1 MKLGAR
7 IAAGALAVAVLAAA
21 GGYWA
26 GKRNAPGHADA
37 TLQAAAMSAGPAGN
51 ERKILYYRN
60 PMGLPDISPTPKK
73 DPMGMDYIPVYEGE
87 ADAAD
92 AATNLVRISPDKVQ
106 KLGVRT
112 EAASLRSLERI
123 VRAAGR
129 IEPDERRQY
138 AIAPKFEGYVERLLV
153 NVTGQSVTKGQA
165 LFEVYSPELVSAQR
179 EYAIAIEGVESL
191 NNAGSGTRSGMQQ
204 LAEASLTRLRNW
216 DISDEQIRDLASSGD
231 ARRALTFRS
240 PVSGI
245 VTEKKAVQG
254 MRFMPGETLYQV
266 ADLSTVW
273 VIADVFEQDIGL
285 VKSGAR
291 ARIKVNAY
299 PDKTFD
305 GAITYVYPMLKAE
318 TRTIPVRVEL
328 ANPGTL
334 LKPGMFAQV
343 ELAAATAGKVLAV
356 PVSAVIDSGTRQ
368 IVLVQLKE
376 GRFEPRE
383 VTLGARGENQ
393 VEVRD
398 GVREGEEVVVAAN
411 FLIDAESNLKA
422 AVAGFGHA
430 AHTVSQPA
438 AQDDAATKA
447 VPASTVHRAEG
458 KVETIDAGSG
468 VANISHGPVASL
480 KWPPMTMAFKV
491 ANESL
496 RKDLRP
502 GAAIS
507 FEFVERA
514 PGEWVITSV
523 KPAVKPAP
531 RPADKGAGA
540 APANPH
546 AGH

>member
-1 MKLGAR
+1 
-7 IAAGALAVAVLAAA
+7 
-21 GGYWA
+21 
-26 GKRNAPGHADA
+26 
-37 TLQAAAMSAGPAGN
+37 
-51 ERKILYYRN
+51 
-60 PMGLPDISPTPKK
+60 
-73 DPMGMDYIPVYEGE
+73 
-87 ADAAD
+87 
-92 AATNLVRISPDKVQ
+92 
-106 KLGVRT
+106 
-112 EAASLRSLERI
+112 
-123 VRAAGR
+123 
-129 IEPDERRQY
+129 
-138 AIAPKFEGYVERLLV
+138 
-153 NVTGQSVTKGQA
+153 
-165 LFEVYSPELVSAQR
+165 
-179 EYAIAIEGVESL
+179 
-191 NNAGSGTRSGMQQ
+191 
-204 LAEASLTRLRNW
+204 LT
-216 DISDEQIRDLASSGD
+216 
-231 ARRALTFRS
+231 
-240 PVSGI
+240 
-245 VTEKKAVQG
+245 
-254 MRFMPGETLYQV
+254 
-266 ADLSTVW
+266 
-273 VIADVFEQDIGL
+273 
-285 VKSGAR
+285 
-291 ARIKVNAY
+291 
-299 PDKTFD
+299 
-305 GAITYVYPMLKAE
+305 AE

-343 ELAAATAGKVLAV
+343 ELAAATTGKVLAV

-368 IVLVQLKE
+368 IVLVQVKE

-383 VTLGARGENQ
+383 VKLGARGENQ

-422 AVAGFGHA
+422 AIAGFGHA
-430 AHTVSQPA
+430 APTGSQPSA
-438 AQDDAATKA
+438 EDDAATKA
-447 VPASTVHRAEG
+447 GPASTVHQAEG

-468 VANISHGPVASL
+468 VASISHGPVASL

-496 RKDLRP
+496 RKDLKP

>member
-1 MKLGAR
+1 
-7 IAAGALAVAVLAAA
+7 
-21 GGYWA
+21 
-26 GKRNAPGHADA
+26 
-37 TLQAAAMSAGPAGN
+37 
-51 ERKILYYRN
+51 
-60 PMGLPDISPTPKK
+60 
-73 DPMGMDYIPVYEGE
+73 
-87 ADAAD
+87 
-92 AATNLVRISPDKVQ
+92 
-106 KLGVRT
+106 
-112 EAASLRSLERI
+112 
-123 VRAAGR
+123 
-129 IEPDERRQY
+129 
-138 AIAPKFEGYVERLLV
+138 
-153 NVTGQSVTKGQA
+153 

-179 EYAIAIEGVESL
+179 EYAIAIQGVESL

-216 DISDEQIRDLASSGD
+216 DISDEQIHDLASSGD

-305 GAITYVYPMLKAE
+305 GAITYVYPMLTAE

-343 ELAAATAGKVLAV
+343 ELAAATSGKVLAV

-368 IVLVQLKE
+368 IVLVQVKE

-383 VTLGARGENQ
+383 VKLGARGENQ

-430 AHTVSQPA
+430 APTVSQPS

-447 VPASTVHRAEG
+447 GPASTVHQAEG

-468 VANISHGPVASL
+468 VASISHGPVASL

-496 RKDLRP
+496 RKDLKP